1 MTSVAVAVAR
11 ANKKDQLQPVA
22 TGLFCNRSKLCT
34 RKYMYSLCTVQTK
47 VSTVLQDESL
57 CGRAGVGGV
66 SGSGGHVCACMREGR
81 HWWWW
86 SRACGR
92 GDGGGGRELCRRG
105 TVGGGRWSQW
115 S

>member
-1 MTSVAVAVAR
+1 M
-11 ANKKDQLQPVA
+11 
-22 TGLFCNRSKLCT
+22 
-34 RKYMYSLCTVQTK
+34 
-47 VSTVLQDESL
+47 
-57 CGRAGVGGV
+57 GGV

-105 TVGGGRWSQW
+105 NVGGGRWSQW
-115 S
+115 L